1 MQLGA
6 GLKELGA
13 LLLVQVTVPVGV
25 TGVPPP
31 VSVTV
36 AVQVVGALTGTE
48 PGVQVTEVLV
58 GRMGDVT
65 TRGKVPRLVM
75 WLPSPG

>member
-1 MQLGA
+1 MHVGA
-6 GLKELGA
+6 GLNELAA
-13 LLLVQVTVPVGV
+13 LLVVQVTVPVGV

-31 VSVTV
+31 MSVTV

-48 PGVQVTEVLV
+48 PSVQVTEVLV
-58 GRMGDVT
+58 GRIGDVT
-65 TRGKVPRLVM
+65 MRGNVPRLVM